1 MTADLATVP
10 VVVVE
15 GPPGCAA
22 PEVERLRA
30 AGARIIDGFRP
41 PVRAAGAVCVGVVD
55 SEASAV
61 EALLAVLAGAGLV
74 VEARADRPTID
85 RLVDDLRRR
94 GVVDHRVVG
103 ARAVIGSASGQP
115 ELSVEGRAILG
126 MLAMGLSLGEAAHVL
141 GLGRRTADRRLAEAR
156 SALGVTRTTEAIAKA
171 RRLGWLEGARDRQGP
186 EAGAREG

>member
-1 MTADLATVP
+1 MTAETATVP

-15 GPPGCAA
+15 GPPGCTAA
-22 PEVERLRA
+22 DVERLRA

-41 PVRAAGAVCVGVVD
+41 PVRADGAVCVGVVD

-74 VEARADRPTID
+74 AEARADRATID

-94 GVVDHRVVG
+94 GFVDHRVAG
-103 ARAVIGSASGQP
+103 ARGAGVAPEAP
-115 ELSVEGRAILG
+115 ELSIEGRAILG

-156 SALGVTRTTEAIAKA
+156 RDLGVTRTTEAIAKA
-171 RRLGWLEGARDRQGP
+171 RRLGWLDVTRDRQAQTGGP
-186 EAGAREG
+186 REG

>member
-1 MTADLATVP
+1 MTAEPATVP

-15 GPPGCAA
+15 GPPGCTAY
-22 PEVERLRA
+22 EVERLRA

-55 SEASAV
+55 SEATAV

-74 VEARADRPTID
+74 AEARADRATID

-94 GVVDHRVVG
+94 GFVDHRVAG
-103 ARAVIGSASGQP
+103 ARGAGGAPGEP
-115 ELSVEGRAILG
+115 ELSIEGRAILG

-156 SALGVTRTTEAIAKA
+156 RDLGVTRTTEAIAKA
-171 RRLGWLEGARDRQGP
+171 RRLGWLEVTRDRPP
-186 EAGAREG
+186 ETGGAREG